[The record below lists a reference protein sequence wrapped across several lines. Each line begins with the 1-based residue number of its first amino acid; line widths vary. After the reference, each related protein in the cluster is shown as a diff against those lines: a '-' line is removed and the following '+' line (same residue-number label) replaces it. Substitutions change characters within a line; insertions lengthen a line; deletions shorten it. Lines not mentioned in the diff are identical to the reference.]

1 VASLAERVAQPFETF
16 VETVTGSSAGGLDI
30 PSALSETVETKLVGD
45 LSSVHGIRKIL
56 LVGKDKEKSVA
67 QLILVEHALKFLTSL
82 DNTISVVGVDNKD
95 DTLGIL
101 KVMSPERSNLVLAT
115 NVPNCE
121 LDVLVLDGLNV
132 ETNRRNSGDNFTQL
146 ELVQDSGL
154 SGSIKTNHQDS
165 HLFLSP

>member
-1 VASLAERVAQPFETF
+1 MAFCKEVSDCCTQM
-16 VETVTGSSAGGLDI
+16 SSI
-30 PSALSETVETKLVGD
+30 ISY
-45 LSSVHGIRKIL
+45 RKVL

-82 DNTISVVGVDNKD
+82 DNTVSVVGVDNKD

-101 KVMSPERSNLVLAT
+101 KVMSPERSDLVLTT

-132 ETNRRNSGDNFTQL
+132 EAYRRGQ
-146 ELVQDSGL
+146 
-154 SGSIKTNHQDS
+154 
-165 HLFLSP
+165 

>member
-1 VASLAERVAQPFETF
+1 MYWLGLASEAKENTQKTLTQARCRRLWRPSLSVI
-16 VETVTGSSAGGLDI
+16 SAAFMAFCKEVSDCCTQM
-30 PSALSETVETKLVGD
+30 LSII
-45 LSSVHGIRKIL
+45 SYRKIL

-132 ETNRRNSGDNFTQL
+132 ETCKRGQ
-146 ELVQDSGL
+146 
-154 SGSIKTNHQDS
+154 
-165 HLFLSP
+165 